1 MDRKTF
7 ASWATALA
15 LSPAFWLLASDRP
28 AMAHPSGDP
37 SCYEPPFSLLISPCV
52 PHDVPAGASA
62 TVADLAF
69 FAWQE
74 FIALNWVASDPGTMK
89 VRGRAD
95 PDTDPDSG
103 FFKVAPDSNGEF
115 PLVVW
120 QTYRHK
126 NELFPY
132 GATTDPSFDSAV
144 PVYRYQGTPP
154 TPATGGPI
162 PSFSLFNNLDET
174 SQIGLT
180 NMYAHASS
188 LVQPP
193 ISGPG
198 AGPATGFRVA
208 YEAKVNRAVFDYLN
222 QKGYTSPANSYGALS
237 TATGNTAGFNAAGV
251 NNLTKYGGICTQP
264 DTTPI
269 VMLPCGD
276 INVPGDPGEGA
287 IEIKAA
293 WRKLTPDELSKGR
306 FFTRKVIYYTG
317 PQGNQRYN
325 NDVWG
330 LIALHIIHKTKSFPA
345 FVFATWEQVDNYAD
359 GTANPNSESLA
370 FQNVL
375 PATLANI
382 ELTRAHAIH
391 SEVASTNESVHAA
404 FMAADPNTIWQYYK
418 LVGVQA
424 TPQNQPTAGASA
436 DELSYYYLANIVV
449 ESNQTL
455 QNFFGQAPDGLP
467 KYFQNVFLA
476 GAPGS
481 PFVMGGCQG
490 CHGFQGQNEGGDM
503 SRLIAAAPYNSWQA
517 ESLDASPT
525 ASIRTHIHRSRGT
538 LHEDGLFL
546 KDFPR

>member
-1 MDRKTF
+1 M
-7 ASWATALA
+7 
-15 LSPAFWLLASDRP
+15 
-28 AMAHPSGDP
+28 
-37 SCYEPPFSLLISPCV
+37 
-52 PHDVPAGASA
+52 
-62 TVADLAF
+62 
-69 FAWQE
+69 
-74 FIALNWVASDPGTMK
+74 ASDPASTK
-89 VRGRAD
+89 VRGRAA
-95 PDTDPDSG
+95 PDTDPSSG
-103 FFKVAPDSNGEF
+103 FLGVTADSNGEY

-144 PVYRYQGTPP
+144 PVYRYQGNPP

-198 AGPATGFRVA
+198 AGPATGVRVA

-222 QKGYTSPANSYGALS
+222 QKGYTSPANNYGALG

-293 WRKLTPDELSKGR
+293 WRRLTDDELQKGR
-306 FFTRKVIYYTG
+306 FFTRNVIFYTG
-317 PQGNQRYN
+317 PQGKQIYHNA
-325 NDVWG
+325 VWG
-330 LIALHIIHKTKSFPA
+330 LVALHIIHKTKSFPA
-345 FVFATWEQVDNYAD
+345 FVFATWEQVDNYD
-359 GTANPNSESLA
+359 DDDPTNPNPQTLA
-370 FQNVL
+370 FQNL
-375 PATLANI
+375 PLKDDATTSIVNI
-382 ELTRAHAIH
+382 AVRRAHPIH
-391 SEVASTNESVHAA
+391 SQVASTNDSVHAA
-404 FMAADPNTIWQYYK
+404 FKAADPNTIWQYYK

-424 TPQNQPTAGASA
+424 TPVSGPPPAGTSL
-436 DELSYYYLANIVV
+436 DDLSYYYLANIMV
-449 ESNQTL
+449 ETNQTL
-455 QNFFGQAPDGLP
+455 QNFHGSVGDDGHPTDLQQV
-467 KYFQNVFLA
+467 YIQ
-476 GAPGS
+476 GAAGS
-481 PFVMGGCQG
+481 PFAMGGCQG
-490 CHGFQGQNEGGDM
+490 CHGFQGQLAGGDM
-503 SRLIAAAPYNSWQA
+503 SVLIANGTANAQQA
-517 ESLDASPT
+517 ESIDSSPVASV
-525 ASIRTHIHRSRGT
+525 RTVIHRDRNAVI
-538 LHEDGLFL
+538 EDGHSLREFEAS
-546 KDFPR
+546 RR